1 MQDVSTIEWLD
12 PWDDL
17 GPEKRA
23 AFERELRKELMEGHP
38 LYGVAATAIARNHAR
53 DDVLFAL
60 HGHVHPYAVVHL
72 VWQGPQRPPWP
83 DTALYA
89 SLEDWAK
96 DWMKPDH
103 ALYNEDG

>member
-12 PWDDL
+12 PWDAL

-23 AFERELRKELMEGHP
+23 SFERELQKELMEGHP
-38 LYGVAATAIARNHAR
+38 LYGVAAIAIARSHAR

-60 HGHVHPYAVVHL
+60 HGHGHPYAVVHL
-72 VWQGPQRPPWP
+72 VWQEPQRPPWP
-83 DTALYA
+83 HTAFYG

-103 ALYNEDG
+103 ALFNEDG